1 MGVGFISKLSRKLN
15 IRIFVFS
22 GMHFVCTSC
31 QKISYYILA
40 IDALNDPVPT
50 DLS

>member
-1 MGVGFISKLSRKLN
+1 MGVRFISKLSRKLN

-31 QKISYYILA
+31 QKISYILA
-40 IDALNDPVPT
+40 ILAFNDPVPT